1 MYDISVVIPTFNRR
15 DSVRRSLTALSAQTF
30 PAGDF
35 EVIVSIDG
43 SEDGTREMVSG
54 FSSPYNLKYIWEQN
68 SGKASA
74 CNRAIHAANG
84 DLLVMIDDD
93 MEPTPEFLRAHHES
107 HLKNPGV
114 GVIGAAPIVLDPDP
128 PLVVTYIADKFNA
141 HLEKISQP
149 GFKIRIWDFYGGNF
163 SINKE
168 LISEIGLFDESY
180 KAYGFEDV
188 ELANRILKSGIK
200 IIYSSDAKCIQHYD
214 DDYKGVARKTI
225 NAGKNA
231 IHLASTYPETFTE
244 LKLIEYNF
252 TGWKWRALRMIMI
265 RLSMI
270 MPFITNLI
278 IYLVDWIGKHKPH
291 LFTQLNEL
299 AMDYFFWLGVW
310 TALRTN
316 KYRKELESRIKSHRR
331 PRNV

>member
-1 MYDISVVIPTFNRR
+1 MYKISVVIPTFNRC

-43 SEDGTREMVSG
+43 SEDGTLEMLSG
-54 FSSPYNLKYIWEQN
+54 FCSPFELKHIWKQN
-68 SGKASA
+68 GGKASA
-74 CNRAIHAANG
+74 CNRAIQEANG

-93 MEPTPEFLRAHHES
+93 MEPTPEFLRGHHES
-107 HLKNPGV
+107 HLKNPRAGV
-114 GVIGAAPIVLDPDP
+114 LGAAPIILDGDP
-128 PLVVTYIADKFNA
+128 PPVVTYIADKFNT

-163 SINKE
+163 SIKKD
-168 LISEIGLFDESY
+168 LISEIGPFDESY

-188 ELANRILKSGIK
+188 EFANRILKSGIK

-214 DDYKGVARKTI
+214 DDYKGVAQKTI
-225 NAGKNA
+225 NTGINV
-231 IHLASTYPETFTE
+231 IHLVSTYPETFNE

-252 TGWKWRALRMIMI
+252 TGWKWRWLRMTMI
-265 RLSMI
+265 RLSML

-278 IYLVDWIGKHKPH
+278 VYLVGWVGKHKPH
-291 LFTQLNEL
+291 LFARLNDL

-310 TALRTN
+310 IALRHN
-316 KYRKELESRIKSHRR
+316 KDRNQFISRIKSYKK
-331 PRNV
+331 PLDV